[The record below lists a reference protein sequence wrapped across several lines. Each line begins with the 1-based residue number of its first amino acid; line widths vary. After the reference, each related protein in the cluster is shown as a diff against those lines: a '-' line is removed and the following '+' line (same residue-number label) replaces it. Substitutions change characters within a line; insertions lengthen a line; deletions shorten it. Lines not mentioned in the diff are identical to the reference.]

1 MDDDLWISWERI
13 IAEQGVIIDR
23 PKGTAH
29 PRFAEMIY
37 PVDYGYLKN
46 TTGGD
51 GKEIDIF
58 VGSTDSGLVG
68 LLATH
73 DAAKGDREIKL
84 LWNLIDSEVEAV
96 VAFLNRETMT
106 ADLIRRS
113 GEAQPSFK
121 AFLAFWDLIEIPD
134 DFMSD
139 RPLNIILEPGGV
151 FDEEM

>member
-1 MDDDLWISWERI
+1 MDDDLWRSWERI

-23 PKGTAH
+23 PMGTTH

-46 TTGGD
+46 TIGGD

-58 VGSTDSGLVG
+58 VGSTDLGLVG
-68 LLATH
+68 LLATQ

-84 LWNLIDSEVEAV
+84 LWNLTNDEIEAV
-96 VAFLNRETMT
+96 AAFLNRETMT
-106 ADLIRRS
+106 ASLIRRRD
-113 GEAQPSFK
+113 EALPSSET
-121 AFLAFWDLIEIPD
+121 FLAFRDFNEIPD

-151 FDEEM
+151 FDDEM

>member
-1 MDDDLWISWERI
+1 MDDDLWSFWERI
-13 IAEQGVIIDR
+13 IAEQGVIIER

-29 PRFAEMIY
+29 PHFAEMIY
-37 PVDYGYLKN
+37 PVDYGYLEN

-68 LLATH
+68 LLATQ

-84 LWNLIDSEVEAV
+84 LWNLTEDEIEAV
-96 VAFLNRETMT
+96 AAFLNRETMT
-106 ADLIRRS
+106 ASLIRRLS
-113 GEAQPSFK
+113 EALPSFETFF
-121 AFLAFWDLIEIPD
+121 AFRDLIEIPD

-139 RPLNIILEPGGV
+139 RPLNVILEPGGV
-151 FDEEM
+151 FDDEI